1 METVRLDAATATAE
15 TVAAL
20 HEVEVAALAVD
31 EPDRPPPAPADLDAL
46 LRVSRADRR
55 TQQWLVVDGD
65 RTVARSW
72 LTLPDRDNRHTAF
85 FSATV
90 SPADRRRGIGTRLL
104 RTAVDVLVAE
114 GRRAMLIEAFAGSA
128 GAAFC
133 DAFGFEEA
141 QAERSSVLRLALVDR
156 ADVESLAAAPHPGY
170 RLVGWQERC
179 PDELLDSYTR
189 AKQAMND
196 APTGSMDWHR
206 LEYTG
211 GHIRADED
219 VLRRR
224 GWQWRVVV
232 AVHEPTG
239 EVAGLTEVI
248 VSRWSPARA
257 ETDDTAV
264 VPAHRGS
271 GLGLWIKAEM
281 VRRLLAQRP
290 DVVEVVTRNGLTNEH
305 MWRINERLGFRTYA
319 TCVERQARIA
329 ELAARLAAGPAGA
342 GARS

>member
-1 METVRLDAATATAE
+1 MDTIALDAGTATAE

-31 EPDRPPPAPADLDAL
+31 EPDRPPPALADLDGL
-46 LRVSRADRR
+46 LRVSRADQR
-55 TQQWLVVDGD
+55 TQQWLVVDGG
-65 RTVARSW
+65 RPVARSW
-72 LTLPDRDNRHTAF
+72 LTLPDRDNQHTAF

-90 SPADRRRGIGTRLL
+90 VPADRRRGIGTALL
-104 RTAVDVLVAE
+104 RAGVDVLAAE
-114 GRRAMLIEAFAGSA
+114 GRRAVLVEAFAGSP

-133 DAFGFEEA
+133 DAFGFEQA
-141 QAERSSVLRLALVDR
+141 QADRSSVLRLAGVDR
-156 ADVESLAAAPHPGY
+156 ADVGSLAAAAHPGY
-170 RLVGWQERC
+170 RLVGWLERC
-179 PDELLDSYTR
+179 PDELLDSYAR
-189 AKQAMND
+189 AKRAMND
-196 APTGSMDWHR
+196 APTGSMDWNP
-206 LEYTG
+206 LDYTG
-211 GHIRADED
+211 EHIRADED

-224 GWQWRVVV
+224 GQQWRVVA

-264 VPAHRGS
+264 VPAHRGA

-281 VRRLLAQRP
+281 VRRLLAERP

-319 TCVERQARIA
+319 TCVERQARVA
-329 ELAARLAAGPAGA
+329 ELAARVADEPVRAGLP
-342 GARS
+342 R

>member
-1 METVRLDAATATAE
+1 MDTIALDAGTATAE

-20 HEVEVAALAVD
+20 HAVEVAALAVD
-31 EPDRPPPAPADLDAL
+31 EPDRPPPARADLDVL
-46 LRVSRADRR
+46 LRVSRADQR
-55 TQQWLVVDGD
+55 TQQWLALDGG
-65 RTVARSW
+65 RPVARSW
-72 LTLPDRDNRHTAF
+72 LVLPDRDNRHTAF

-90 SPADRRRGIGTRLL
+90 APADRRRGIGTALL
-104 RTAVDVLVAE
+104 RAGVELLVAE
-114 GRRAMLIEAFAGSA
+114 GRRAVLVEAFAGSP

-133 DAFGFEEA
+133 DAFGFEQA
-141 QAERSSVLRLALVDR
+141 QADRSSVLRLAGVDR
-156 ADVESLAAAPHPGY
+156 ADVESLAAAAHPGY
-170 RLVGWQERC
+170 RLVGWRERC
-179 PDELLDSYTR
+179 PDELLDSYAR

-196 APTGSMDWHR
+196 APTGSVDWNP
-206 LEYTG
+206 LDYTG
-211 GHIRADED
+211 GLIRADEE

-224 GWQWRVVV
+224 GWQWRVVA

-264 VPAHRGS
+264 VPAHRGT

-281 VRRLLAQRP
+281 VRRLLAERP
-290 DVVEVVTRNGLTNEH
+290 DVVEVVTRNALTNEH

-319 TCVERQARIA
+319 TCVERQARVA
-329 ELAARLAAGPAGA
+329 ELAARVAAGPISADLPG
-342 GARS
+342 

>member
-1 METVRLDAATATAE
+1 METIRLDAATAPAATAD
-15 TVAAL
+15 AL

-31 EPDRPPPAPADLDAL
+31 EPDRPPPAVADLDRL

-55 TQQWLVVDGD
+55 TQQWLVVDGG
-65 RTVARSW
+65 RPIARSW

-90 SPADRRRGIGTRLL
+90 SPTDRRRGVGTGLL
-104 RTAVDVLVAE
+104 RAAVDVLVAE
-114 GRRAMLIEAFAGSA
+114 GRRAVLIEALAGSA

-133 DAFGFEEA
+133 DAFGLEEA
-141 QAERSSVLRLALVDR
+141 QADRSSVLRLALVDR
-156 ADVESLAAAPHPGY
+156 ADVESLAAAAHPGY
-170 RLVGWQERC
+170 RLVGWQDGC
-179 PDELLDSYTR
+179 PEELLDSYAR

-196 APTGSMDWHR
+196 APTGSMDWER
-206 LEYTG
+206 LEYSG
-211 GHIRADED
+211 RHIRADED

-232 AVHEPTG
+232 AVHEPSG

-248 VSRWSPARA
+248 VSRWSPVRA

-264 VPAHRGS
+264 VPAHRGT

-281 VRRLLAQRP
+281 VRRLLAERP

-305 MWRINERLGFRTYA
+305 MWRINARLGFRTYA
-319 TCVERQARIA
+319 TCVERQARVA
-329 ELAARLAAGPAGA
+329 ELAARLAARPPSAA
-342 GARS
+342 PRP